1 MLKRYRYG
9 LNLGKY
15 AYNGRMA
22 RNIGTDV
29 SILQA
34 ALIGFTVQRDTIQ
47 KKIEEVK
54 AQLGRGTT
62 RSQSSTSAPKAQKTH
77 RISPEGLKRIRDAQK
92 RRWAAAK
99 AQAAS
104 A

>member
-1 MLKRYRYG
+1 
-9 LNLGKY
+9 
-15 AYNGRMA
+15 MA
-22 RNIGTDV
+22 RNLGTDH
-29 SILQA
+29 SILEA
-34 ALIGFTVQRDTIQ
+34 ALIGFTAQRDAIQ
-47 KKIEEVK
+47 KKIDELK
-54 AQLGRGTT
+54 TQLGRGAA
-62 RSQSSTSAPKAQKTH
+62 RKAVAAVSPKAPQKAH